1 VFPVASPLDQALE
14 AGFVPPP
21 ILPAAAESPMA
32 PLFNPDLALVQ
43 SVAEAAGGAS
53 QVHWAAGVVIV
64 DGQRQ
69 LVVTSDRGRG
79 WMPAAAVLPVDAM
92 VPWWHEQAARWEGL
106 LDPARVIVEY
116 AAAAGGR
123 VSALASTH
131 SSAPAVAA
139 GIPWAFADGTE
150 QPHPEIIGGAVVTR
164 FELQVCKTRRDAVRA
179 ITDPYAQRERALWV
193 ACDADSRAGSSPRR
207 HAILTELQRHPG
219 RMADQR
225 WLNQLDWDA
234 LEAAHRDTCV
244 AERAARVDVRDVEVG
259 KVDNRGGGGR
269 DLLAQAYADETVLA
283 LRQPVAE
290 HALRD
295 AVYGWGMLLDLPAAA
310 APQSPVT
317 LHDAGVPWRVT

>member
-1 VFPVASPLDQALE
+1 
-14 AGFVPPP
+14 
-21 ILPAAAESPMA
+21 
-32 PLFNPDLALVQ
+32 
-43 SVAEAAGGAS
+43 
-53 QVHWAAGVVIV
+53 
-64 DGQRQ
+64 
-69 LVVTSDRGRG
+69 
-79 WMPAAAVLPVDAM
+79 MPAAAALPVDAM